1 MVEPFYDIFR
11 VLYTIYMES
20 FENSNTT
27 SCKSVMLFF
36 FFVVVVGVVVAVAA
50 VAVALDVTVVVVVVV
65 VALLFFHEVRGE
77 AGTDTPLFV
86 TDPISLPSPPPVSTH
101 TSPIPSYHSPL
112 PSHSNDCVYLPGRY
126 HH

>member
-1 MVEPFYDIFR
+1 MTFSEYYIM
-11 VLYTIYMES
+11 IYMES

-27 SCKSVMLFF
+27 SCKSVMLL
-36 FFVVVVGVVVAVAA
+36 FFVVVVDVGVVVAVAA
-50 VAVALDVTVVVVVVV
+50 VAVALDVTVIVVVVVVVVV
-65 VALLFFHEVRGE
+65 VALFFFHEVRGE

-101 TSPIPSYHSPL
+101 TSPIPSYHYPL